1 MEPNA
6 LVECA
11 YQLMSV
17 LKEEIAER
25 RTVQP
30 AFILLHDRHCEVLTF
45 PLHLFASAEG
55 KAAVARTFRNRA
67 LQTGAQGALMGV
79 DSYCF
84 IPDLAAMREA
94 NPRLVRAATNAGI
107 DALVRSGFGQ
117 KSEGIS
123 VTLQT
128 PGFHLL
134 VQQMYAR
141 GESSIVFGELRTLDS
156 RDVPMEGAGLFR
168 IFGGQHVARG

>member
-1 MEPNA
+1 MEPNS
-6 LVECA
+6 LVQYA
-11 YQLMSV
+11 YELMRV
-17 LKEEIAER
+17 LKEELAER

-45 PLHLFASAEG
+45 PLRLFASAEG

-67 LQTGAQGALMGV
+67 LQTGAGGTLMGL

-84 IPDLAAMREA
+84 VPDLAAMMEA
-94 NPRLVRAATNAGI
+94 NPRLVQAATSAGI
-107 DALVRSGFGQ
+107 DALVRSGFGT

-128 PGFHLL
+128 PRFDLL
-134 VQQMYAR
+134 VQQLYAR
-141 GESSIVFGELRTLDS
+141 GDDSIVFGELRTLDS
-156 RDVPMEGAGLFR
+156 REVPMEAAGLFS
-168 IFGGQHVARG
+168 IYCGQHVARG

>member
-11 YQLMSV
+11 YELMRV
-17 LKEEIAER
+17 LKEELAER

-30 AFILLHDRHCEVLTF
+30 AFILLHDRDCELLTF
-45 PLHLFASAEG
+45 SPRLFASAEG

-67 LQTGAQGALMGV
+67 LQTGAHGALVGL
-79 DSYCF
+79 DSNCF
-84 IPDLAAMREA
+84 IPDLASMREA
-94 NPRLVRAATNAGI
+94 NPRLLRAA
-107 DALVRSGFGQ
+107 GFGR

-128 PGFHLL
+128 PVFHLL
-134 VQQMYAR
+134 VQQLYTR
-141 GESSIVFGELRTLDS
+141 GDNSIVFGVSQTLDS
-156 RDVPMEGAGLFR
+156 REVPMEAAG
-168 IFGGQHVARG
+168 IFNIYGGQHVTRG